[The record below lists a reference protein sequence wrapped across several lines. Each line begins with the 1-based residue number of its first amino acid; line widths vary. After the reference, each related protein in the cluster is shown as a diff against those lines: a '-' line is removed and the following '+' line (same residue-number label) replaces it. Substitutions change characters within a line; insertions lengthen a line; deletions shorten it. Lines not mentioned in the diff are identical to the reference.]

1 MGYQRIDG
9 VLHQTVEGRAM
20 IIAPAGEEVITL
32 NPTGTIVWDA
42 LGRTTGVASG
52 DSVDAA
58 TLVAAVCQRF
68 PDAPVDTVTADVGT
82 FLAELEAA
90 GLIRRG

>member
-1 MGYQRIDG
+1 MGFQRIDG

-20 IIAPAGEEVITL
+20 TIAPVGEEVITL

-42 LGRTTGVASG
+42 LGGTTGG
-52 DSVDAA
+52 GGTVDAA

-68 PDAPVDTVTADVGT
+68 PDAPVDAVTADVGT

-90 GLIRRG
+90 GLIRPG